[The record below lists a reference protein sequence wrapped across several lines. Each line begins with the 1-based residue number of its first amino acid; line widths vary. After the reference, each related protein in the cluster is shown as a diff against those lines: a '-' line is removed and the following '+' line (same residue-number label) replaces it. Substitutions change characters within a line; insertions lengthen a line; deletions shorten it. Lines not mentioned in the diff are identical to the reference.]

1 MTEEK
6 VIQRAIC
13 TAKNLRMDARNRS
26 RKFGAKDLLVHELN
40 DGAAAIEALVGLL
53 RQKETAHGVTG
64 TESGKAGPAPRGRNT
79 TPLL

>member
-6 VIQRAIC
+6 VIQRAIE
-13 TAKNLRMDARNRS
+13 TAKKMKR
-26 RKFGAKDLLVHELN
+26 GANAPAPYSTMIELCQE
-40 DGAAAIEALVGLL
+40 GTRAINALVGLL
-53 RQKETAHGVTG
+53 RQKETAPGVTG